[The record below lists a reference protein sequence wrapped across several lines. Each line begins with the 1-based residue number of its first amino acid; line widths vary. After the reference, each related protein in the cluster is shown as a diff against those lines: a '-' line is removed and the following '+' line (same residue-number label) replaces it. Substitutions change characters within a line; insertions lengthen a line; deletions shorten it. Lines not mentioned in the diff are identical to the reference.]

1 MGEGHISKES
11 KLSFEALFDERVAAD
26 LLNVKTKTLQA
37 WRVRGH
43 GPKFVKLGRAVRYR
57 PGDLQE
63 YVRSHLRMATRDAG
77 PSQR

>member
-57 PGDLQE
+57 RGDLQE
-63 YVRSHLRMATRDAG
+63 YVRSRLRMATRDAG